1 MQIIKLNATDS
12 TNNYLKQLILEHTLD
27 DFSVVVANYQTN
39 GRGQRGSSWM
49 SDKGK
54 NLTFSILKRNISI
67 EANQQFLLNILVSLS
82 IVKTLEG
89 LNIPKLAIKW
99 PNDIL
104 SDNHKISGILIENL
118 IKNKQIE
125 YTIIGI
131 GLNVNQGI
139 FEGLPNKVSSLKNI
153 TPLAIDKDELL
164 TKIID
169 KLKMYFKLYSENG
182 SEFLNSEYESYL
194 FRKDKP
200 STFSI
205 HDQSLF
211 TGIIRGVSASGKLFV
226 QMEDSTK
233 EFDLKE
239 LKLLY

>member
-1 MQIIKLNATDS
+1 MQLIKLNATDS
-12 TNNYLKQLILEHTLD
+12 TNNYLKQLILERTMD
-27 DFSVVVANYQTN
+27 DFSVVVANHQTN
-39 GRGQRGSSWM
+39 GRGQRGSSWL
-49 SDKGK
+49 SEKDK
-54 NLTFSILKRNISI
+54 NLTFSVLKRNISI
-67 EANQQFLLNILVSLS
+67 VANQQFLLNILVSLS

-89 LNIPKLAIKW
+89 FNIPKLAIKW

-104 SDNHKISGILIENL
+104 SDHHKISGILIENL

-125 YTIIGI
+125 YAIIGI
-131 GLNVNQGI
+131 GLNVNQVK
-139 FEGLPNKVSSLKNI
+139 FEGLSKVSSLKNI
-153 TPLAIDKDELL
+153 MPLPVDKDELL

-200 STFSI
+200 STFSS
-205 HDQSLF
+205 HDNNLF
-211 TGIIRGVSASGKLFV
+211 TGIIRGVSTSGKLCV
-226 QMEDSTK
+226 QMEDFNK

-239 LKLLY
+239 LKLMY

>member
-1 MQIIKLNATDS
+1 MQLIKLNATDS
-12 TNNYLKQLILEHTLD
+12 TNNYLKQLILERTLD
-27 DFSVVVANYQTN
+27 DFSVVVANHQTN
-39 GRGQRGSSWM
+39 GRGQRGSSWL
-49 SDKGK
+49 SEKDK
-54 NLTFSILKRNISI
+54 NLTFSVLKRNISI
-67 EANQQFLLNILVSLS
+67 VANQQFLLNILVSLS

-89 LNIPKLAIKW
+89 FNIPKLAIKW

-104 SDNHKISGILIENL
+104 SDHHKISGILIENL

-125 YTIIGI
+125 YAIIGI
-131 GLNVNQGI
+131 GLNVNQVK
-139 FEGLPNKVSSLKNI
+139 FEGLSKVSSLKNI
-153 TPLAIDKDELL
+153 MPLPVDKDELL

-200 STFSI
+200 STFIS
-205 HDQSLF
+205 HDNNLF
-211 TGIIRGVSASGKLFV
+211 TGIIRGVSTSGKLCV
-226 QMEDSTK
+226 QMEDFNK

-239 LKLLY
+239 LKLIY

>member
-1 MQIIKLNATDS
+1 MQLIKLNATDS
-12 TNNYLKQLILEHTLD
+12 TNNYLKQLILERTLD
-27 DFSVVVANYQTN
+27 DFSVVVANHQTN
-39 GRGQRGSSWM
+39 GRGQRGSSWL
-49 SDKGK
+49 SEKDK
-54 NLTFSILKRNISI
+54 NLTFSVLKRNISI
-67 EANQQFLLNILVSLS
+67 VANQQFLLNILVSLS

-89 LNIPKLAIKW
+89 FNIPKLAIKW

-104 SDNHKISGILIENL
+104 SDHHKISGILIENL

-125 YTIIGI
+125 YAIIGI
-131 GLNVNQGI
+131 GLNVNQVK
-139 FEGLPNKVSSLKNI
+139 FEGLSKVSSLKNI
-153 TPLAIDKDELL
+153 MPLPVDKDELL

-200 STFSI
+200 STFSS
-205 HDQSLF
+205 HDNSLF
-211 TGIIRGVSASGKLFV
+211 TGIIRGVSASGKLCV
-226 QMEDSTK
+226 QMEDFNK

-239 LKLLY
+239 LKLIY

>member
-1 MQIIKLNATDS
+1 MQLIKLSATDS
-12 TNNYLKQLILEHTLD
+12 TNNYLKQLILERTLD
-27 DFSVVVANYQTN
+27 DFSVVVANHQTN
-39 GRGQRGSSWM
+39 GRGQRGSSWL
-49 SDKGK
+49 SEKDK
-54 NLTFSILKRNISI
+54 NLTFSVLKRNISI
-67 EANQQFLLNILVSLS
+67 VANQQFLLNILVSLS

-89 LNIPKLAIKW
+89 FNIPKLAIKW

-104 SDNHKISGILIENL
+104 SDHHKISGILIENL

-125 YTIIGI
+125 YAIIGI
-131 GLNVNQGI
+131 GLNVNQVK
-139 FEGLPNKVSSLKNI
+139 FEGLSKVSSLKNI
-153 TPLAIDKDELL
+153 MPLPVDKDELL

-200 STFSI
+200 STFSS
-205 HDQSLF
+205 HDNNLF
-211 TGIIRGVSASGKLFV
+211 TGIIRGVSTSGKLCV
-226 QMEDSTK
+226 QMEDFNK

-239 LKLLY
+239 LKLIY

>member
-1 MQIIKLNATDS
+1 MQLIKLNATDS
-12 TNNYLKQLILEHTLD
+12 TNNYLKQLILERTMD
-27 DFSVVVANYQTN
+27 DFSVVVANHQTN
-39 GRGQRGSSWM
+39 GRGQRGSSWL
-49 SDKGK
+49 SEKDK
-54 NLTFSILKRNISI
+54 NLTFSVLKRNISI
-67 EANQQFLLNILVSLS
+67 VANQQFLLNILVSLS

-89 LNIPKLAIKW
+89 FNIPKLAIKW

-104 SDNHKISGILIENL
+104 SDHHKISGILIENL

-125 YTIIGI
+125 YAIIGI
-131 GLNVNQGI
+131 GLNVNQVK
-139 FEGLPNKVSSLKNI
+139 FEGLSKVSSLKNI
-153 TPLAIDKDELL
+153 MPLPVDKDELL

-200 STFSI
+200 STFSS
-205 HDQSLF
+205 HDNSLF
-211 TGIIRGVSASGKLFV
+211 TGIIRGVSASGKLCV
-226 QMEDSTK
+226 QMEDFNK

-239 LKLLY
+239 LKLIY

>member
-1 MQIIKLNATDS
+1 MQLIKLNATDS
-12 TNNYLKQLILEHTLD
+12 TNNYLKQLILERTLD
-27 DFSVVVANYQTN
+27 DFSVVVANHQTN
-39 GRGQRGSSWM
+39 GRGQRGSSWL
-49 SDKGK
+49 SEKDK
-54 NLTFSILKRNISI
+54 NLTFSVLKRNISI
-67 EANQQFLLNILVSLS
+67 VANQQFLLNILVSLS

-89 LNIPKLAIKW
+89 FNIPKLAIKW

-104 SDNHKISGILIENL
+104 SDHHKISGILIENL

-125 YTIIGI
+125 YAIIGI
-131 GLNVNQGI
+131 GLNVNQVK
-139 FEGLPNKVSSLKNI
+139 FEGLSKVSSLKNI
-153 TPLAIDKDELL
+153 MPLPVDKDELL

-200 STFSI
+200 STFSS
-205 HDQSLF
+205 HDNNLF
-211 TGIIRGVSASGKLFV
+211 TGIIRGVSTSGKLCV
-226 QMEDSTK
+226 QMEDFNK

-239 LKLLY
+239 LKLMY

>member
-1 MQIIKLNATDS
+1 MQLIKLNATDS
-12 TNNYLKQLILEHTLD
+12 TNNYLKQLILERTLD
-27 DFSVVVANYQTN
+27 DFSVVVANHQTN
-39 GRGQRGSSWM
+39 GRGQRGSSWL
-49 SDKGK
+49 SEKDK
-54 NLTFSILKRNISI
+54 NLTFSVLKRNISI
-67 EANQQFLLNILVSLS
+67 VANQQFLLNILVSLS

-89 LNIPKLAIKW
+89 FNIPKLAIKW

-104 SDNHKISGILIENL
+104 SDHHKISGILIENL

-125 YTIIGI
+125 YAIIGI
-131 GLNVNQGI
+131 GLNVNQVK
-139 FEGLPNKVSSLKNI
+139 FEGLSKVSSLKNI
-153 TPLAIDKDELL
+153 MPLAVDKDELL

-200 STFSI
+200 STFIS
-205 HDQSLF
+205 HDNNLF
-211 TGIIRGVSASGKLFV
+211 TGIIRGVSTSGKLCV
-226 QMEDSTK
+226 QMEDFNK

-239 LKLLY
+239 LKLMY

>member
-1 MQIIKLNATDS
+1 MQLIKLSATDS
-12 TNNYLKQLILEHTLD
+12 TNNYLKQLILERTLD
-27 DFSVVVANYQTN
+27 DFSVVVANHQTN
-39 GRGQRGSSWM
+39 GRGQRGSSWL
-49 SDKGK
+49 SEKDK
-54 NLTFSILKRNISI
+54 NLTFSVLKRNISI
-67 EANQQFLLNILVSLS
+67 VANQQFLLNILVSLS

-89 LNIPKLAIKW
+89 FNIPKLAIKW

-104 SDNHKISGILIENL
+104 SDHHKISGILIENL

-125 YTIIGI
+125 YAIIGI
-131 GLNVNQGI
+131 GLNVNQVK
-139 FEGLPNKVSSLKNI
+139 FEGLSKVSSLKNI
-153 TPLAIDKDELL
+153 MPLAVDKDELL

-200 STFSI
+200 STFSS
-205 HDQSLF
+205 HDNSLF
-211 TGIIRGVSASGKLFV
+211 TGIIRGVSASGKLCV
-226 QMEDSTK
+226 QMEDFNK

-239 LKLLY
+239 LKLIY

>member
-1 MQIIKLNATDS
+1 MQLIKLNATDS
-12 TNNYLKQLILEHTLD
+12 TNNYLKQLILERTLD
-27 DFSVVVANYQTN
+27 DFSVVVANHQTN
-39 GRGQRGSSWM
+39 GRGQRGSSWL
-49 SDKGK
+49 SEKDK
-54 NLTFSILKRNISI
+54 NLTFSVLKRNISI
-67 EANQQFLLNILVSLS
+67 VANQQFLLNILVSLS

-89 LNIPKLAIKW
+89 FNIPKLAIKW

-104 SDNHKISGILIENL
+104 SDHHKISGILIENL

-125 YTIIGI
+125 YAIIGI
-131 GLNVNQGI
+131 GLNVNQVK
-139 FEGLPNKVSSLKNI
+139 FEGLSKVNSLKNI
-153 TPLAIDKDELL
+153 MPFAVDKDELL

-200 STFSI
+200 STFIS
-205 HDQSLF
+205 HDNNLF
-211 TGIIRGVSASGKLFV
+211 TGIIRGVSTSGKLCV
-226 QMEDSTK
+226 QMEDFNK

-239 LKLLY
+239 LKLMY

>member
-1 MQIIKLNATDS
+1 MQLIKLNATDS
-12 TNNYLKQLILEHTLD
+12 TNNYLKQLILERTLD
-27 DFSVVVANYQTN
+27 DFSVVVANHQTN
-39 GRGQRGSSWM
+39 GRGQRGSSWL
-49 SDKGK
+49 SEKDK
-54 NLTFSILKRNISI
+54 NLTFSVLKRNVSI
-67 EANQQFLLNILVSLS
+67 VANQQFLLNILVSLS

-89 LNIPKLAIKW
+89 FNIPKLAIKW

-104 SDNHKISGILIENL
+104 SDHHKISGILIENL

-125 YTIIGI
+125 YAIIGI
-131 GLNVNQGI
+131 GLNVNQVK
-139 FEGLPNKVSSLKNI
+139 FEGLSKVSSLKNI
-153 TPLAIDKDELL
+153 MPLAVDKDELL

-200 STFSI
+200 STFSS
-205 HDQSLF
+205 HDNNLF
-211 TGIIRGVSASGKLFV
+211 TGIIRGVSASGKLCV
-226 QMEDSTK
+226 QMEDFNK

-239 LKLLY
+239 LKLIY

>member
-1 MQIIKLNATDS
+1 MQLIKLNATDS
-12 TNNYLKQLILEHTLD
+12 TNNYLKQLILERTLD
-27 DFSVVVANYQTN
+27 DFSVVVANHQTN
-39 GRGQRGSSWM
+39 GRGQRGSSWL
-49 SDKGK
+49 SEKDK
-54 NLTFSILKRNISI
+54 NLTFSVLKRNISI
-67 EANQQFLLNILVSLS
+67 VANQQFLLNILVSLS

-89 LNIPKLAIKW
+89 FNIPKLAIKW

-104 SDNHKISGILIENL
+104 SDHHKISGILIENL

-125 YTIIGI
+125 YAIIGI
-131 GLNVNQGI
+131 GLNVNQVK
-139 FEGLPNKVSSLKNI
+139 FEGLSKVSSLKNI
-153 TPLAIDKDELL
+153 MPLPVDKDELL

-200 STFSI
+200 STFCS
-205 HDQSLF
+205 HDNSLF
-211 TGIIRGVSASGKLFV
+211 TGIIRGVSTSGKLCV
-226 QMEDSTK
+226 QMEDFNK

-239 LKLLY
+239 LKLIY

>member
-1 MQIIKLNATDS
+1 MQLIKLNATDS
-12 TNNYLKQLILEHTLD
+12 TNNYLKQLILERTMD
-27 DFSVVVANYQTN
+27 DFSVVVANHQTN
-39 GRGQRGSSWM
+39 GRGQRGSSWL
-49 SDKGK
+49 SEKDK
-54 NLTFSILKRNISI
+54 NLTFSVLKRNISI
-67 EANQQFLLNILVSLS
+67 VANQQFLLNILVSLS

-89 LNIPKLAIKW
+89 FNIPKLAIKW

-104 SDNHKISGILIENL
+104 SDHHKISGILIENL

-125 YTIIGI
+125 YAIIGI
-131 GLNVNQGI
+131 GLNVNQVK
-139 FEGLPNKVSSLKNI
+139 FEGLSKVSSLKNI
-153 TPLAIDKDELL
+153 MPLPVDKDELL

-200 STFSI
+200 STFIS
-205 HDQSLF
+205 HDNNLF
-211 TGIIRGVSASGKLFV
+211 TGIIRGVSTSGKLCV
-226 QMEDSTK
+226 QMEDFNK

-239 LKLLY
+239 LKLIY

>member
-1 MQIIKLNATDS
+1 MQLIKLNATDS
-12 TNNYLKQLILEHTLD
+12 TNNYLKQLILERTMD
-27 DFSVVVANYQTN
+27 DFSVVVANHQTN
-39 GRGQRGSSWM
+39 GRGQRGSSWL
-49 SDKGK
+49 SEKDK
-54 NLTFSILKRNISI
+54 NLTFSVLKRNISI
-67 EANQQFLLNILVSLS
+67 VANQQFLLNILVSLS

-89 LNIPKLAIKW
+89 FNIPKLAIKW

-104 SDNHKISGILIENL
+104 SDHHKISGILIENL

-125 YTIIGI
+125 YAIIGI
-131 GLNVNQGI
+131 GLNVNQVK
-139 FEGLPNKVSSLKNI
+139 FEGLSKVSSLKNI
-153 TPLAIDKDELL
+153 MPLPVDKDELL

-200 STFSI
+200 STFSS
-205 HDQSLF
+205 HDNSLF
-211 TGIIRGVSASGKLFV
+211 TGIIRGVSTSGKLCV
-226 QMEDSTK
+226 QMEDFNK

-239 LKLLY
+239 LKLMY